1 MVRFLTVATVLTAL
15 AFCAVPAHAITAG
28 DVLDR
33 MTAKER
39 QGYISGAAEMLAHT
53 LSEAGQRKKS
63 ACVVK
68 LYFEGKQ
75 GREHLIAVF
84 ANHRDLPAVGMI
96 QTIANRHCWRRASN
110 STG

>member
-1 MVRFLTVATVLTAL
+1 MVRFLTVATVLTTL
-15 AFCAVPAHAITAG
+15 TFYTVPAHAITAG

-39 QGYISGAAEMLAHT
+39 QGYISGAAEMLAYT
-53 LSEAGQRKKS
+53 LSEAGQREKS

-68 LYFEGKQ
+68 FYFEGEQ

-84 ANHRDLPAVGMI
+84 ANHRDLPAAGMV
-96 QTIANRHCWRRASN
+96 QTLANRYCRRGVSN
-110 STG
+110 PTR